1 LIDAERSSRPASLLG
16 ELLMPAIM
24 KPVTDGTPFPTLLAS
39 ARRKDPKALDELA
52 RRFYP
57 SVERLVHHRLATDF
71 RYARP
76 WVSARF
82 STGDVVQSVFEGVLR
97 DLGAFAGTTEESFL
111 GYLSTVVR
119 NRVLDAIR
127 FHQAAQRDGRRGVQ
141 LSESGDGEGD
151 ELDPVDAAISAE
163 KMTLLLA
170 TLEEFEPRVRHLLR
184 ARMEGLA
191 SFRELADQLGYGSES
206 AARRA
211 FFDAQAKLALRLG
224 GDL

>member
-1 LIDAERSSRPASLLG
+1 
-16 ELLMPAIM
+16 
-24 KPVTDGTPFPTLLAS
+24 VTEGIPFPTLLEG
-39 ARRKDPKALDELA
+39 ARRKEPKALDELA

-57 SVERLVHHRLATDF
+57 GVERLVHHRLATDI
-71 RYARP
+71 RYRRP

-97 DLGAFAGTTEESFL
+97 DLDAFAGSTEEAFV

-119 NRVLDAIR
+119 NRILDALR
-127 FHQAAQRDGRRGVQ
+127 FHEAAQRDGRRGVP
-141 LSESGDGEGD
+141 LEENGD
-151 ELDPVDAAISAE
+151 EEGGEPDPADAAISAE

-191 SFRELADQLGYGSES
+191 SFRELAEQLGYGSES

-211 FFDAQAKLALRLG
+211 YFDAQAKLALRLG
-224 GDL
+224 RDQ